1 MTKTT
6 IDIQAFINEHPFTRY
21 QWMILALCFITVA
34 MDGFDTA
41 IIGFIASDLV
51 QEWGVEKSA
60 LGPVMSAALVGL
72 AVGALTAGPLA
83 DRIGRKKVLIMSIVV
98 FGLGAAMPNAA
109 TLMSEYAPERRRAL
123 LVNLMFVGFPMGS
136 SLGGFLSAWMIPHYG
151 WQSVLVLGGVM
162 PLLLAVALIFLLP
175 ESVRYLVVKQ
185 HPAQR
190 IAAILRHIAPLPK
203 TVEFV

>member
-1 MTKTT
+1 MFDYRTNQTQRREGDDNNKPLSLAQSAESRMTKTT

-83 DRIGRKKVLIMSIVV
+83 DRIGRKKC
-98 FGLGAAMPNAA
+98 
-109 TLMSEYAPERRRAL
+109 
-123 LVNLMFVGFPMGS
+123 
-136 SLGGFLSAWMIPHYG
+136 
-151 WQSVLVLGGVM
+151 
-162 PLLLAVALIFLLP
+162 
-175 ESVRYLVVKQ
+175 
-185 HPAQR
+185 
-190 IAAILRHIAPLPK
+190 
-203 TVEFV
+203 

>member
-83 DRIGRKKVLIMSIVV
+83 RPQKSADHVDRGV
-98 FGLGAAMPNAA
+98 
-109 TLMSEYAPERRRAL
+109 RR
-123 LVNLMFVGFPMGS
+123 
-136 SLGGFLSAWMIPHYG
+136 I
-151 WQSVLVLGGVM
+151 Q
-162 PLLLAVALIFLLP
+162 
-175 ESVRYLVVKQ
+175 
-185 HPAQR
+185 PAHR
-190 IAAILRHIAPLPK
+190 LRHQP
-203 TVEFV
+203 

>member
-60 LGPVMSAALVGL
+60 LGPVM
-72 AVGALTAGPLA
+72 
-83 DRIGRKKVLIMSIVV
+83 K
-98 FGLGAAMPNAA
+98 
-109 TLMSEYAPERRRAL
+109 RRA
-123 LVNLMFVGFPMGS
+123 
-136 SLGGFLSAWMIPHYG
+136 GGH
-151 WQSVLVLGGVM
+151 GGRR
-162 PLLLAVALIFLLP
+162 LN
-175 ESVRYLVVKQ
+175 R
-185 HPAQR
+185 R
-190 IAAILRHIAPLPK
+190 AAG
-203 TVEFV
+203 

>member
-6 IDIQAFINEHPFTRY
+6 IDIQAFINEHPFTP
-21 QWMILALCFITVA
+21 LSVDDPCALLFITVA

-41 IIGFIASDLV
+41 IIRFIASDLV

-98 FGLGAAMPNAA
+98 F
-109 TLMSEYAPERRRAL
+109 RR
-123 LVNLMFVGFPMGS
+123 
-136 SLGGFLSAWMIPHYG
+136 I
-151 WQSVLVLGGVM
+151 Q
-162 PLLLAVALIFLLP
+162 
-175 ESVRYLVVKQ
+175 
-185 HPAQR
+185 PAHR
-190 IAAILRHIAPLPK
+190 LRHQP
-203 TVEFV
+203 